1 MAPVNP
7 MSPPAVE
14 RELATDLIRHASLV
28 APVFV
33 IAAALWKGLDGAVAV
48 VLAFAVVAA
57 NFALAAAGQAWA
69 VRSGRPALIAA
80 NALGGFALRLLIV
93 LGALLALRHQ
103 PWIHFAMFGIT
114 LAATHLGLL
123 FWETRSVS
131 ATLAY
136 PGLKPRPAHD

>member
-1 MAPVNP
+1 MAPVNATA
-7 MSPPAVE
+7 PAVE
-14 RELATDLIRHASLV
+14 RELAADLLRRAVLV
-28 APVFV
+28 TPVAV
-33 IAAALWKGLDGAVAV
+33 AVAGLWKGLDGAVAI
-48 VLAFAVVAA
+48 VLAVALVGA

-69 VRSGRPALIAA
+69 VHTGRAALIAA

-103 PWIHFAMFGIT
+103 PWIHFAMFAIA
-114 LAATHLGLL
+114 LAVSHLGLL
-123 FWETRSVS
+123 FWEFRSVS